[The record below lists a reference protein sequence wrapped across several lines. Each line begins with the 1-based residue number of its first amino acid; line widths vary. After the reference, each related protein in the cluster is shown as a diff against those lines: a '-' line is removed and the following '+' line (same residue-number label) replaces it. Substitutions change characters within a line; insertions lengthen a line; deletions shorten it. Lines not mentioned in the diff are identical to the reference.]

1 MQDDQKIEAA
11 ALFQEECNT
20 DHFFVGG
27 GRGAVLSD
35 IETALNDK
43 VDLVTLAGEEGSG
56 KTMLCKMLQAQNNVQ
71 CKMLFLPEIVESFED
86 VVRVVAHECGLKYPA
101 DTNRADAKKI
111 FLSLVETL
119 REKGESLL
127 LICDEAEKMYL
138 ATLERLRKVLDD
150 VNAEGGGLQLLLSGR
165 KSLGNNLEQ
174 LALCDFK
181 TISEKQFFLS
191 ALDDNE
197 TWNYLNFCVQ
207 RLQDKDQK
215 EVFTI
220 EAATKIASMGRGNLR
235 LINVYAEES
244 LKSSSADTSF
254 LVLLDHVKDDSHD
267 DMLASPGGPS
277 NLSLNPKYLIGGLAA
292 FCFVLLLFVFMGGGD
307 EVITEKVPEKKINP
321 VVVAITP
328 PPSVTKTQ
336 HSIVAP
342 VVEGETVKVEV
353 NEPQGG
359 NEDIVITPIELE
371 PKIVRLQKIKL
382 VEELKPVNKMTPLS
396 ERQEANPVEI
406 SPVEIIDTMKNEG
419 VATAT
424 PERIRADKR
433 KILLGTRIASSKT
446 KKVIIKPTV
455 LPEAATVTPQMLR
468 DPVLGRF
475 FATGKKW
482 LSGEMASQFSIQLM
496 ALKSEQAESNL
507 KKIVSQ
513 PDYQKVAD
521 KLIILRKSSSPPVFF
536 VFYGTYSS
544 MFEARNARNTMP
556 IFLRDRNPYP
566 VSVRGAIEKAR
577 AE

>member
-43 VDLVTLAGEEGSG
+43 VDLVTLVGEEGSG
-56 KTMLCKMLQAQNNVQ
+56 KTMLCKMLQAQGNLK
-71 CKMLFLPEIVESFED
+71 CKMLFVPKIVESFED
-86 VVRVVAHECGLKYPA
+86 VVRVAAHECGLTYPA
-101 DTNRADAKKI
+101 DTNRADAKNI
-111 FLSLVETL
+111 FLGLVKTL
-119 REKGESLL
+119 RERGESLL
-127 LICDEAEKMYL
+127 LVCDEAEKMYL

-150 VNAEGGGLQLLLSGR
+150 VNAEGGGLQLLLAGR

-174 LALCDFK
+174 LVLCDFE

-207 RLQDKDQK
+207 RLQDKDQQ

-220 EAATKIASMGRGNLR
+220 EAAAKIASMGRGNLR

-267 DMLASPGGPS
+267 DILASPRGPS

-292 FCFVLLLFVFMGGGD
+292 LCVVLLLFVFIGGED
-307 EVITEKVPEKKINP
+307 EVITKHVPEQKINP
-321 VVVAITP
+321 VVV
-328 PPSVTKTQ
+328 
-336 HSIVAP
+336 P
-342 VVEGETVKVEV
+342 VVVEKVEKKIEMAVEEAVEIEV
-353 NEPQGG
+353 NEPP
-359 NEDIVITPIELE
+359 EEVEEVVIEPIELE
-371 PKIVRLQKIKL
+371 PKVVHLQEIKL
-382 VEELKPVNKMTPLS
+382 IEEVEPVVDASQVLEQQELT
-396 ERQEANPVEI
+396 PVEI
-406 SPVEIIDTMKNEG
+406 SPVEIVDAMETE
-419 VATAT
+419 VAASD
-424 PERIRADKR
+424 PKRIIADKK
-433 KILLGTRIASSKT
+433 KILIETRIANSKV
-446 KKVIIKPTV
+446 KRVVGKPTV
-455 LPEAATVTPQMLR
+455 LAEAATVTSQMLK
-468 DPVLGRF
+468 DPILGKF
-475 FATGKKW
+475 FAAGEKW
-482 LSGEMASQFSIQLM
+482 LSGEMATQFSIQLM

-521 KLIILRKSSSPPVFF
+521 KLVILKKDSSPPVFF

-544 MFEARNARNTMP
+544 MFTARNARNTMP
-556 IFLRDRNPYP
+556 IFLRDRHPYP
-566 VSVRGAIEKAR
+566 VSVRGAVEKAR